1 MFAMN
6 STHILTNTYAGMT
19 QLEDKTKAV
28 AKKLLKAKKL
38 KQKADELVNSSHKL
52 GNVTPNL
59 FRTCLHTSIWLKPV
73 LLLHVLPWQQ
83 QQQQSHIKST
93 RSNIPVSSRTTCKHT
108 HTPNQLTQII
118 YLFLHTLHDNNNSN
132 INA

>member
-38 KQKADELVNSSHKL
+38 KQKADELVNGSHKL

-59 FRTCLHTSIWLKPV
+59 FRTCLYTSI
-73 LLLHVLPWQQ
+73 
-83 QQQQSHIKST
+83 
-93 RSNIPVSSRTTCKHT
+93 
-108 HTPNQLTQII
+108 
-118 YLFLHTLHDNNNSN
+118 
-132 INA
+132 